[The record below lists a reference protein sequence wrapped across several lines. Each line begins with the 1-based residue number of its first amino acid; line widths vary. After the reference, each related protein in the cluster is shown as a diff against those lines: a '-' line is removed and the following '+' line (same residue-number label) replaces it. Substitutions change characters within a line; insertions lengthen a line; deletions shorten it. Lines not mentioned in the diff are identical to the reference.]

1 MPRITPVHW
10 KILECIFQKDG
21 FVFERQAG
29 SHRSYARIGFYRP
42 VVILTYKEVDVEI
55 IQSNMRTARMS
66 REKYFELL
74 KLCKKT
80 S

>member
-1 MPRITPVHW
+1 MPRITPVRW
-10 KILECIFQKDG
+10 KILECIFQEEG
-21 FVFERQAG
+21 FVFERQTG
-29 SHRSYARIGFYRP
+29 SHRSYVKTGVYRP
-42 VVILTYKEVDVEI
+42 VVIPTYKEVDVEI

-74 KLCKKT
+74 KLCKKA